1 MTFGNSDSSTASP
14 KKNVEL
20 NSKMFIQNP
29 KSLIDEAEIERMR
42 IEEQNESAALDT
54 NQDEAGTPG
63 LYKPKFAKQAK
74 SAAILKID
82 REVKEERQRLEQEV
96 AQVERERLEK
106 EANIE
111 TERLRVQELEK

>member
-82 REVKEERQRLEQEV
+82 REVKEERQRLDQV